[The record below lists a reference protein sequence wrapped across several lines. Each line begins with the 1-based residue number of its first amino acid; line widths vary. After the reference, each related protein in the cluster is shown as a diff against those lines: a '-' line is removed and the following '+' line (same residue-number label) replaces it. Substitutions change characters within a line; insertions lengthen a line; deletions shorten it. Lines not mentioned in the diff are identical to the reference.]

1 MWRFVGTVALSGI
14 VALSVYKESVRKR
27 LLEHGSI
34 EEDCEF
40 G

>member
-1 MWRFVGTVALSGI
+1 MWRFMGTVAS
-14 VALSVYKESVRKR
+14 SVYKESVRKR

-34 EEDCEF
+34 KENCEF